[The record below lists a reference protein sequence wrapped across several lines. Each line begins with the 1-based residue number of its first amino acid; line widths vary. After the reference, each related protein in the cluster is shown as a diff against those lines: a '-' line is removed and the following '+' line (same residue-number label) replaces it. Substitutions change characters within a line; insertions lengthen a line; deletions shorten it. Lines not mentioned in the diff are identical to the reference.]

1 MKIFQKLVKFTL
13 ETQNFPNF
21 FQCFYLCDDVL
32 TIMDIWKMDLVREIM
47 MKQKGLSQMK
57 KLSYDTKYQ
66 NGHAMSLESLIKC
79 LGSLGILG

>member
-1 MKIFQKLVKFTL
+1 
-13 ETQNFPNF
+13 
-21 FQCFYLCDDVL
+21 
-32 TIMDIWKMDLVREIM
+32 MDIWKMDLVREIM